1 MERNQPVF
9 VKDAVLKL
17 QLSLLDGI
25 QSEDQLFAAGSL
37 ISRSDYEDVVT
48 ERSIT
53 NVCGYPLCHNA
64 LPTERPRKGRYRIS
78 LKEHKVYDLHETY
91 MFCSSS
97 CMVNSKAFAGG
108 LQDKRCSVL
117 DPEKLNN
124 VLRLFGNLDMEPM
137 ENFGKDGQLG
147 FSRLEIQDKTE
158 TGSGEV
164 SLEQWI
170 GPSSAIEGYVPKKR
184 DNSSKGSQKNS
195 KKGSKTNRGKSSG
208 DKSSFISE
216 FDFSSTIIMQD
227 EYTVSKLSSEQTD
240 TTCDEH
246 INSTAI
252 LEQQKRVGSKVVRKG
267 DDIQDLSS
275 SFKSS
280 LILSP
285 SKNKK
290 KLAKSSEDVLKP
302 SLDPSVE
309 KKIVHSI
316 SISESQCDVEQ
327 NDSERKSIKLKGE
340 TSIVAANGDASTS
353 NSVPANAE
361 GKIRSEKTIGSSPT
375 KPKSSLKSDGKKKLS
390 RSVTWADEKTN
401 SSGSKDLCVVK
412 EFGNI
417 KKNSDVPD
425 NIDAAADGDMLRSA
439 LAEACAIALTQ
450 ASEAVASGDA
460 DANDAVSEAGIII
473 LPHPPNAVE
482 EGTMDDDDI
491 LVEEGTMEDYDI
503 LVEEGTMD
511 DDEILE
517 ENSVT
522 LKWPRK
528 PGISEFDLFD
538 SEDSWFDAPPEGFS
552 LTLSPFATMW
562 NIFFSWITSSSLA
575 YIYGRDVSF
584 HEEYLSV
591 NGREYPSKIV
601 LTDGRSSEIKE
612 TLARCLARAL
622 PVVAA
627 ELRLPIPIST
637 LEQAVVLLL
646 DTMSFVDALPAFR
659 MKQWQVVVLL
669 LIDAL
674 SICRIPT
681 LIAYMTD
688 RRDLFPKVLNGSQ
701 IGKEE
706 YDVLKDLIVPLGRAP
721 HFSSQSGA

>member
-1 MERNQPVF
+1 MEKNQPVF

-37 ISRSDYEDVVT
+37 ISRGDYEDVVT

-53 NVCGYPLCHNA
+53 NMCGYPLCHNA
-64 LPTERPRKGRYRIS
+64 LPTDRPRKGRYRIS

-97 CMVNSKAFAGG
+97 CMVNSKAFAGS

-124 VLRLFGNLDMEPM
+124 VLRLFGNLNMEPM
-137 ENFGKDGQLG
+137 EHFGKDGQLG
-147 FSRLEIQDKTE
+147 FSSLEIQDKTE
-158 TGSGEV
+158 TGTGEV
-164 SLEQWI
+164 SLKQWV
-170 GPSSAIEGYVPKKR
+170 GPSNAIEGYVPKKR
-184 DNSSKGSQKNS
+184 DNSSKGSQKNT
-195 KKGSKTNRGKSSG
+195 KKGSKTICGKLNG
-208 DKSSFISE
+208 DKSSIISE
-216 FDFSSTIIMQD
+216 FDFTSTIITQD
-227 EYTVSKLSSEQTD
+227 EYTVSKLSSGQTD
-240 TTCDEH
+240 TTCDGQ
-246 INSTAI
+246 IIPTAI
-252 LEQQKRVGSKVVRKG
+252 LEQPKRVANKVVRKD

-280 LILSP
+280 LILSL

-290 KLAKSSEDVLKP
+290 EIAKSSEDVLKP
-302 SLDPSVE
+302 SLDPSIE
-309 KKIVHSI
+309 KKVV
-316 SISESQCDVEQ
+316 QCNMEQ
-327 NDSERKSIKLKGE
+327 NDFERKSIQLKGE

-353 NSVPANAE
+353 ILVPANAE
-361 GKIRSEKTIGSSPT
+361 GELQIEKTIGSFPT
-375 KPKSSLKSDGKKKLS
+375 KPKSSLKSDSKKKLS

-401 SSGSKDLCVVK
+401 SSGSKDLCAVK

-417 KKNSDVPD
+417 KKESDMPD
-425 NIDAAADGDMLRSA
+425 NIDAAADEDMLRSA
-439 LAEACAIALTQ
+439 LAEACAIALSQ
-450 ASEAVASGDA
+450 ASEAVASGDL
-460 DANDAVSEAGIII
+460 DANDAVSEAGITI

-491 LVEEGTMEDYDI
+491 LVEEGTMDEDDI
-503 LVEEGTMD
+503 LEA
-511 DDEILE
+511 
-517 ENSVT
+517 NSVT

-528 PGISEFDLFD
+528 PGISKFDLFD

-562 NIFFSWITSSSLA
+562 NAFFSWITSSSLA

-584 HEEYLSV
+584 HEEFLSV

-601 LTDGRSSEIKE
+601 LTDGRSSEIKQ
-612 TLARCLARAL
+612 TLASCLARAL
-622 PVVAA
+622 PAVAA

-637 LEQAVVLLL
+637 LEQAVVFLL
-646 DTMSFVDALPAFR
+646 DTMSFVDALPAFK

-669 LIDAL
+669 LVDAL
-674 SICRIPT
+674 SVCRIPT
-681 LIAYMTD
+681 LISYMTD
-688 RRDLFPKVLNGSQ
+688 RRDLFLKVLSGSQ

-706 YDVLKDLIVPLGRAP
+706 YDVLKDLIIPLGRAP